1 MDQGFISPTA
11 LQNATASL
19 SGAKATHLAAIAA
32 LDVARKALDDATVR
46 PPTEAPNAKEVEAL
60 RAAVKQ
66 AGLLKR

>member
-1 MDQGFISPTA
+1 MKG
-11 LQNATASL
+11 
-19 SGAKATHLAAIAA
+19 GMYLAGVI
-32 LDVARKALDDATVR
+32 DDATVR